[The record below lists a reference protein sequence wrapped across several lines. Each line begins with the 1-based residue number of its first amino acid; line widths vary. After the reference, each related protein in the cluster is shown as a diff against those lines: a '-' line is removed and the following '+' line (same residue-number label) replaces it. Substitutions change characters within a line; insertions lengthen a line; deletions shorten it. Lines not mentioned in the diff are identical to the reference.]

1 MPKAKRALLAD
12 DDPTLRMVLGQLLSL
27 SGFDVTYAENGK
39 IALDMFDNT
48 DNKFDLLVTDIC
60 MPEMNGKD
68 LIHEIRGRNQKL
80 TIIAVTG
87 YVEPELIDEIESCH
101 VRLFLKPINF
111 KALHDH
117 INSLFNT

>member
-39 IALDMFDNT
+39 IALNMFDNT

-60 MPEMNGKD
+60 MPEMNGK
-68 LIHEIRGRNQKL
+68 N
-80 TIIAVTG
+80 
-87 YVEPELIDEIESCH
+87 
-101 VRLFLKPINF
+101 
-111 KALHDH
+111 
-117 INSLFNT
+117 